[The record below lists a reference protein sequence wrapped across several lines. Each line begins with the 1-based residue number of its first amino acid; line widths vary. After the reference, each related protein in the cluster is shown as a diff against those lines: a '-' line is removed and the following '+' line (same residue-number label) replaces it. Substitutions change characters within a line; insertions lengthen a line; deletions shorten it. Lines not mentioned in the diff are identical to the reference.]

1 MVARISVKSDMNEVF
16 AQMERDY
23 PAAAER
29 AAQRALLHTGSAVK
43 KGVVAG
49 MHQSFDRPTRWTLN
63 SFRVKLD
70 KTAWSASVEVKD
82 GYWYRADNYLQTQI
96 EGGKRKHKAFETA
109 LRRAG
114 VLPSGWFVVPGQK
127 AALDA
132 FGNVS
137 VGQIRQILSWFDA
150 AEQVAGSTQ
159 NMGQKGRDKR
169 RKGTKSV
176 RGFEYFVAH
185 PGSRMGRRSWKNGR
199 RQTLTPGVYR
209 RTFFGFGS
217 SIEPILIFVT
227 SATYKPRF
235 DFYGI
240 AQRTVDRE
248 FKPALDAAMQR
259 ELDRGLA

>member
-1 MVARISVKSDMNEVF
+1 MVARISVKSDMAEVVNRM
-16 AQMERDY
+16 AKEY
-23 PAAAER
+23 PAVAEK
-29 AAQRALLHTGSAVK
+29 AAQRALLHTGRAVK
-43 KGVVAG
+43 DDEVKGMQRA
-49 MHQSFDRPTRWTLN
+49 FDRPTKWTLN

-70 KTAWSASVEVKD
+70 KKAWSASVEVKD

-114 VLPSGWFVVPGQK
+114 VLPAGWFAVPGQK
-127 AALDA
+127 ATLDA

-169 RKGTKSV
+169 RKGTKRA

-185 PGSRMGRRSWKNGR
+185 PGSRMGRGSWKNNR

-248 FKPALDAAMQR
+248 FKPALDRAMQL